1 MSKAIRKP
9 SRTKSLKNGY
19 YFSISGS
26 VQSLKPIRLMRSS
39 KFEIN
44 IPEKDFKNNWSWTV
58 NSANPSFETVVKAK
72 NHPNFFNRL
81 WFTIPTG

>member
-1 MSKAIRKP
+1 MHLKIFIHNYDAMNSKSSLLTCTFLVKITFTRK
-9 SRTKSLKNGY
+9 SQLQK
-19 YFSISGS
+19 
-26 VQSLKPIRLMRSS
+26 
-39 KFEIN
+39 
-44 IPEKDFKNNWSWTV
+44 KDFKSNGSWTV